1 MRWRSVKFFPAY
13 PRPVQPL
20 GGEVH
25 PHALGAHARVVH
37 HLELH
42 APPLRKPFV
51 VQRRAIPRDHHLTRQ
66 RREKLQQLHVVGLLV
81 VEPISSLRA
90 TGAPQ
95 IRRVAVDEFRTLERE
110 LGEEPVG
117 AAVNELDGVVALERI
132 ECADIAVDADVAQRR
147 GLTLHNRT
155 PTEMGLDVGRVRRSH
170 RDEGLTQ
177 PRGRL
182 RPEVAHPLNSHRLYG
197 SCNIATRRYDVKDA
211 ATPSFLRF
219 CPSRPLGALRIR
231 HAATKIG

>member
-1 MRWRSVKFFPAY
+1 MRTPC
-13 PRPVQPL
+13 
-20 GGEVH
+20 
-25 PHALGAHARVVH
+25 VVH

-132 ECADIAVDADVAQRR
+132 ECARTSRSMPMLRNAGGLCFMIAP
-147 GLTLHNRT
+147 H
-155 PTEMGLDVGRVRRSH
+155 TEMGLDVGRVRRSH

-211 ATPSFLRF
+211 ARPSFLRF